1 MGDIEPATFAQP
13 ALSDEQKTEAAKA
26 EAAEKAAEKAK
37 LAKSKFV
44 QYLGP
49 NGVNAAV
56 SRPSGHS
63 GGLIGSHQAS
73 ISAAEW
79 RAAGIEA
86 EHGHEWHVGNQ
97 WRVPADRFSAEQLDH
112 LLTEGRDAPKV
123 RFAYVDADGK
133 PARR

>member
-1 MGDIEPATFAQP
+1 MTEIEPATHAQP
-13 ALSDEQKTEAAKA
+13 ALSEERKA
-26 EAAEKAAEKAK
+26 EIEKAKEAEAAAEKAK
-37 LAKSKFV
+37 LARSKFV

-49 NGVNAAV
+49 SGIDAAV

-63 GGLIGSHQAS
+63 GGLHGSHGAS

-79 RAAGIEA
+79 RGAGIES
-86 EHGHEWHVGNQ
+86 GRDHEWHVDNN
-97 WRVPADRFSAEQLDH
+97 WRVPADQFTTEQLDH
-112 LLTEGRDAPKV
+112 LLTAGRDAKQV